1 MEKVWLTSYPEGVPE
16 LIPDPPY
23 SSLTDMMN
31 ASMKKYASRKAYTN
45 MGSSITFGELD
56 DLSNRFAVSV
66 FHVIFTLK
74 FDF

>member
-1 MEKVWLTSYPEGVPE
+1 MEKVWLASYRKVSR

-45 MGSSITFGELD
+45 MGFGY
-56 DLSNRFAVSV
+56 
-66 FHVIFTLK
+66 IW
-74 FDF
+74 

>member
-45 MGSSITFGELD
+45 ISI
-56 DLSNRFAVSV
+56 A
-66 FHVIFTLK
+66 
-74 FDF
+74 